1 MKGWRGWL
9 LAAAASTLAA
19 CASGPD
25 PVVQPAAYVVP
36 PAPAY
41 PTASRR
47 NQERGSVTL
56 RVQVLAN
63 ETLGF
68 IDVKTSSGFPR
79 LDAAAVEAVKRA
91 RFSAARTKSGKS
103 VDSVLIVPITFK
115 LD

>member
-1 MKGWRGWL
+1 MSGRHGWL
-9 LAAAASTLAA
+9 LAAAAAVLTA
-19 CASGPD
+19 CASGPE
-25 PVVQPAAYVVP
+25 PVVQSAAYVVL

-47 NQERGSVTL
+47 NQERGTVTL

-63 ETLGF
+63 ESVGF

-91 RFSAARTKSGKS
+91 RFAAAKTKSGKS
-103 VDSVLIVPITFK
+103 VDSVLVVPITFK

>member
-1 MKGWRGWL
+1 VKCLRRVLPWL
-9 LAAAASTLAA
+9 MALLSA
-19 CASGPD
+19 CASGPE
-25 PVVQPAAYVVP
+25 PVVQPAAYVVA
-36 PAPAY
+36 PAPQY
-41 PTASRR
+41 PAAARR
-47 NQERGSVTL
+47 NQERGTVTL

-63 ETLGF
+63 ESVGF
-68 IDVKTSSGFPR
+68 VDVKTSSGFAR